1 MHQATFPTLD
11 PGSTKRRLVQGD
23 RTVMS
28 YTVITDLCTADEHC
42 AAVCPVDCITFPA
55 SIEGRAVIDQDECID
70 CAACVDECPVEA
82 IVAS

>member
-1 MHQATFPTLD
+1 MRAPA
-11 PGSTKRRLVQGD
+11 QGEHA
-23 RTVMS
+23 VMS
-28 YTVITDLCTADEHC
+28 YTVVTELCTADEHC

-55 SIEGRAVIDQDECID
+55 SVDGRAVIDQDECID